1 MSLCPACHIG
11 TLHETTTTY
20 VRQIGDALVTLPN
33 VLTWVCDICGEYS
46 YDEETIE
53 RLETLLGPE
62 ASFSREP
69 PARRRQRPAEAR
81 GRSLRHWT

>member
-1 MSLCPACHIG
+1 MSLCPDCHIG

-20 VRQIGDALVTLPN
+20 VRRMGDMLVTLPN
-33 VLTWVCDICGEYS
+33 VLTWVCDICGEHS
-46 YDEETIE
+46 YDEDTLE

-69 PARRRQRPAEAR
+69 PTRRHRRPADAG
-81 GRSLRHWT
+81 GRSLRDWT